1 MCNVTEEKS
10 LQVDLLFKI
19 AAVGLAIAF
28 LNMVLSRAGRDDQ
41 ALLVTI
47 AGVVVVLVVLIDEI
61 AALFTAIRRVFSL

>member
-1 MCNVTEEKS
+1 M
-10 LQVDLLFKI
+10 QVDLLFKI

>member
-1 MCNVTEEKS
+1 

>member
-1 MCNVTEEKS
+1 M
-10 LQVDLLFKI
+10 
-19 AAVGLAIAF
+19 AIAF

>member
-1 MCNVTEEKS
+1 VTEEKS

>member
-1 MCNVTEEKS
+1 

-19 AAVGLAIAF
+19 AAVGLAIAV

-41 ALLVTI
+41 APLVTI
-47 AGVVVVLVVLIDEI
+47 AGGVVGLVVLIDEI